1 MLTNN
6 NSSLKSI
13 NRYYNRSLIP
23 ARLQKCIE
31 GLSGPLVRVHDP
43 VPPFAA
49 KPKNENNADQETDQ
63 WNSERRQ
70 QAEKEDASYGG
81 EAVASRKQKA
91 HKTTGGDTRRSTR

>member
-1 MLTNN
+1 MLTNK
-6 NSSLKSI
+6 NSMLKSI

-49 KPKNENNADQETDQ
+49 KPKNENNADQETD
-63 WNSERRQ
+63 E

>member
-1 MLTNN
+1 MLTHG

-23 ARLQKCIE
+23 ARLQQCIE
-31 GLSGPLVRVHDP
+31 GLSGAVVRVQDP

-49 KPKNENNADQETDQ
+49 KPKNENNADQETD
-63 WNSERRQ
+63 EL
-70 QAEKEDASYGG
+70 AEKEDASYGG

>member
-6 NSSLKSI
+6 NSALKSI

-23 ARLQKCIE
+23 ARLQRCIE
-31 GLSGPLVRVHDP
+31 GLGGPVVRVQDH

-49 KPKNENNADQETDQ
+49 KPRNENNADQETD
-63 WNSERRQ
+63 E